1 MKGEKYRITNKMV
14 KGLFFGLGMLSLVT
28 ILSVVFSG
36 IKGIYP
42 SILILLNS
50 LFMVLNFWM
59 AFSDN
64 K

>member
-1 MKGEKYRITNKMV
+1 MV
-14 KGLFFGLGMLSLVT
+14 KGLSFGLGMFSLVG
-28 ILSVVFSG
+28 ILSVLFSG
-36 IKGIYP
+36 DKGIY
-42 SILILLNS
+42 SLILILLNS